1 MASINLNVVDLYHL
15 DTVTSFSDAAAA
27 GIWGIIHKATTGAT
41 GQDSAYASRRQPALD
56 AGLLWGAYH
65 FGTNANVAQQVQN
78 FLTTA
83 QPDAQTLVA
92 LDFEEDQGDQMTL
105 TQAREFLELIEQK
118 LGRKAV
124 LYSGSQIKDALGSTN
139 DTFFGSHR
147 LWLPDYNAD
156 PVVQASWSTY
166 WLWQYADATDGLEPN
181 QVNGITGDSDG
192 NIDCNSYPGSQ
203 QQLATEWAS

>member
-1 MASINLNVVDLYHL
+1 MADINLNVVDLYHL
-15 DTVTSFSDAAAA
+15 DNVTSFTDAAAA
-27 GIWGIIHKATTGAT
+27 GIWGVIHKATTGAT

-105 TQAREFLELIEQK
+105 SQARQFLTLIEEK

-124 LYSGSQIKDALGSTN
+124 LYSGSLIKEGLGDTN
-139 DTFFGSHR
+139 DAFFGAHR
-147 LWLPDYNAD
+147 LWLAQYGSNPS
-156 PVVQASWSTY
+156 VQASWSTY
-166 WLWQYADATDGLEPN
+166 WLWQYADGTDGLQPN
-181 QVNGITGDSDG
+181 QVNGIPGDTDG
-192 NIDCNSYPGSQ
+192 NIDCNTYPGAND
-203 QQLATEWAS
+203 QLIAEWAS